1 MAQDNNIKK
10 TFAPVTVDSVSE
22 HTQNQAKIKAG
33 ILNAQIRQVVTTT
46 YPSVQIKNGGLFDVD
61 DYGVTGQEFNSTR
74 VTWMD
79 VPAGMTVARLQELL
93 AAKPN
98 ARIAAIYSNKLE
110 DVMTDGQKYA
120 VKNGDQT
127 LEFFENKLR
136 IRGAN
141 GEELPGVPQYRNY
154 EFDAKGREDVDLRTI
169 KNSNA
174 ATETTEMTV
183 EAAGTTSQKV
193 F

>member
-1 MAQDNNIKK
+1 MAQENNITK
-10 TFAPVTVDSVSE
+10 TFAPVTVDSVGP
-22 HTQNQAKIKAG
+22 HTQNQNKIKAG

-46 YPSVQIKNGGLFDVD
+46 YPSIQIKNGGLFDVD
-61 DYGVTGQEFNSTR
+61 EYGVAGQTFDSTR

-79 VPAGMTVARLQELL
+79 VPAGTSAERLQELL
-93 AAKPN
+93 AVKPN

-141 GEELPGVPQYRNY
+141 GDDLPGVAQYRNY
-154 EFDAKGREDVDLRTI
+154 EFDVKGREDVDLRTV

-183 EAAGTTSQKV
+183 EAAGANQKV
-193 F
+193 I

>member
-1 MAQDNNIKK
+1 MAQENNIKK

-61 DYGVTGQEFNSTR
+61 DYGVAGQEFNSTR

-79 VPAGMTVARLQELL
+79 VPAGMTAARLQELL

-141 GEELPGVPQYRNY
+141 GEELPGAPQYRNY
-154 EFDAKGREDVDLRTI
+154 EFDAKGREDVDLRTV
-169 KNSNA
+169 KNSSNA
-174 ATETTEMTV
+174 ATETTEMV
-183 EAAGTTSQKV
+183 EAAGAGQKV
-193 F
+193 I